1 MCEEGETT
9 NLFINV
15 GANLGVGHSLEG
27 SSPSG
32 SSLGRMALGFR
43 KGEEKKKVPSLF
55 FLQFYGP

>member
-1 MCEEGETT
+1 M
-9 NLFINV
+9 IN
-15 GANLGVGHSLEG
+15 GLNLGVGHSLEG